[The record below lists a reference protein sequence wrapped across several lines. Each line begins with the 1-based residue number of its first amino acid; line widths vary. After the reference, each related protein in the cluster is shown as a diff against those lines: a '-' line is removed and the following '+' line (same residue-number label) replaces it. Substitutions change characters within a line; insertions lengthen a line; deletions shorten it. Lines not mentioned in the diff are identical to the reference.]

1 MKKIPSHFLYL
12 GEVGTCCAESLGTS
26 TKSWRFQSRSSLG
39 SCSLC
44 RSVRSLVAW
53 YVAAIFLGGKGGRY
67 RGVTGLWIYVEN
79 GRWKNKNQTLRELWD
94 GKENSH
100 LERTLVLML
109 ITTSA
114 WIYFRDFDSSLPLK
128 PSLFREDAVETVL
141 IFIPSIRDSWFCFR
155 FGFRS
160 MPPPRRLFFVFLLA
174 AFLSRGIEDQLELG
188 TFLSFPRR
196 CIALYFPMPSIS
208 IPTFRPRRFPSLSK
222 PRGAVFVRTCCDFTS
237 PSTLTIWR
245 WSIEATRNLQKDF
258 DIGGHRLVK

>member
-1 MKKIPSHFLYL
+1 MEKQ
-12 GEVGTCCAESLGTS
+12 
-26 TKSWRFQSRSSLG
+26 KSDF
-39 SCSLC
+39 
-44 RSVRSLVAW
+44 
-53 YVAAIFLGGKGGRY
+53 
-67 RGVTGLWIYVEN
+67 
-79 GRWKNKNQTLRELWD
+79 
-94 GKENSH
+94 
-100 LERTLVLML
+100 ERTLGWKRKL
-109 ITTSA
+109 TS
-114 WIYFRDFDSSLPLK
+114 WENFSL
-128 PSLFREDAVETVL
+128 DVNYNIGMD
-141 IFIPSIRDSWFCFR
+141 IFPRFWQLLAIKTQFVSWRCRRDSLDFHPFNSRLMILFSFWIPFHA
-155 FGFRS
+155 
-160 MPPPRRLFFVFLLA
+160 PPRRLFFVFLLA

>member
-1 MKKIPSHFLYL
+1 MIRCRHFFG
-12 GEVGTCCAESLGTS
+12 GEGWTLP
-26 TKSWRFQSRSSLG
+26 
-39 SCSLC
+39 
-44 RSVRSLVAW
+44 
-53 YVAAIFLGGKGGRY
+53 
-67 RGVTGLWIYVEN
+67 GVTGLWIYVEN

-94 GKENSH
+94 GKKNSH

-114 WIYFRDFDSSLPLK
+114 WIYFRDFESSLPLK

-160 MPPPRRLFFVFLLA
+160 MPPPPRRFFFVFLLA